1 MIRLNE
7 RAPDFTARSTHGPIQ
22 LSSYK
27 GRWVVLFSHP
37 ADFTP
42 VCTSEF
48 VGFAQHA
55 AEFGAINCSL
65 VGLSV
70 DSVYSHIA
78 WVRDIEQKFQVQIPF
93 PVIEDVTMQISAMY
107 GMIQPAE
114 SQTSTVRAAFIIDD
128 QGILRAMLYYPS
140 SSGRSVPEILRLV
153 RSIQLSDKQDV
164 STPEGWQPG
173 DPVIIGAPQT
183 TRDAAER
190 LAGASSKGLECIDW
204 YYCRKK
210 GPSAGKKAA

>member
-93 PVIEDVTMQISAMY
+93 PVIEDVT
-107 GMIQPAE
+107 
-114 SQTSTVRAAFIIDD
+114 TSGLA
-128 QGILRAMLYYPS
+128 
-140 SSGRSVPEILRLV
+140 
-153 RSIQLSDKQDV
+153 
-164 STPEGWQPG
+164 PG
-173 DPVIIGAPQT
+173 
-183 TRDAAER
+183 
-190 LAGASSKGLECIDW
+190 
-204 YYCRKK
+204 
-210 GPSAGKKAA
+210 